1 MISEAETIRRSGLSR
16 DAVKYIAMAT
26 MFCNHFATALLPG
39 GVRAPAGLQRAAGPA
54 RPDLFQVVFL
64 CLLSGPPAPAGAA
77 EAGLGIGRDRIR
89 EERED

>member
-39 GVRAPAGLQRAAGPA
+39 GVLR
-54 RPDLFQVVFL
+54 
-64 CLLSGPPAPAGAA
+64 
-77 EAGLGIGRDRIR
+77 
-89 EERED
+89 